1 MDVKEQDRKNPSSVP
16 PLVKATYV
24 LKVIYSIG
32 AEVLFLWQPDSPSI
46 WKDSC
51 ITSLSPYWS
60 ATQGKGSGEK
70 LWTRRHRRT
79 WLWTA
84 EMIKTC
90 TYPFFFFFGLMWLL
104 GFTTLGISHVMWES
118 LCLRIT
124 RLYGS
129 SHQSTTADEPI
140 NQSTAFFLPPAVS
153 YPLFSQKLSTA
164 T

>member
-90 TYPFFFFFGLMWLL
+90 TYPFFFFGLMWLL

-118 LCLRIT
+118 LCLGIT